1 MSSSWKDFFEKE
13 KEKAYFRRLEEFLDN
28 EYKNKVIYPPRDLVF
43 NAFSL
48 CPLDKIKVVIIG
60 QDPYH
65 EPGQAMG
72 LSFSV
77 PSTCKV
83 PPSLKNIYKEIEDD
97 CNEIFFNKDG
107 DLTYLAN
114 QGVLLLNS
122 ILTVEQG
129 KPLSHNIKEY
139 EELYHNI
146 LKELDELDY
155 PFVFMLWG
163 GNAKKQSVYLKNPKH
178 LVLCANHPSPL
189 SANRGGFFG
198 CKHFSKA
205 NQFLI
210 QNGIEPIIWTK

>member
-1 MSSSWKDFFEKE
+1 MSISWKDFFEKE
-13 KEKAYFRRLEEFLDN
+13 KEKAYFRKLEEFLDN

-77 PSTCKV
+77 PSTFKV

-122 ILTVEQG
+122 ILTVEKG

>member
-13 KEKAYFRRLEEFLDN
+13 KGKAYFRKLEEFLDN

-83 PPSLKNIYKEIEDD
+83 PPSLKNIYKEIEVD

-146 LKELDELDY
+146 LKELDALDY
-155 PFVFMLWG
+155 PIVFMLWG

>member
-13 KEKAYFRRLEEFLDN
+13 KEKAYFRKLEEFLDN

-65 EPGQAMG
+65 EPNQAMG

-122 ILTVEQG
+122 ILTVEKG

-146 LKELDELDY
+146 LKELDALDY
-155 PFVFMLWG
+155 PLVFMLWG

-205 NQFLI
+205 NQFLTE
-210 QNGIEPIIWTK
+210 NGIEPIIWTK

>member
-13 KEKAYFRRLEEFLDN
+13 KEKAYFRKLEEFLDN

-65 EPGQAMG
+65 EPDQAMG

>member
-155 PFVFMLWG
+155 PLVFMLWG

>member
-13 KEKAYFRRLEEFLDN
+13 KEKAYFRKLEEFLDN

-65 EPGQAMG
+65 EPEQAMG

-83 PPSLKNIYKEIEDD
+83 PPSLKNLYKEIEDD
-97 CNEIFFNKDG
+97 CNELFFNKDG

-139 EELYHNI
+139 DELYHNI

-155 PFVFMLWG
+155 PLVFMLWG

>member
-122 ILTVEQG
+122 ILTVEKG

-155 PFVFMLWG
+155 PLVFMLWG
-163 GNAKKQSVYLKNPKH
+163 GNAKKQCVYLKNPKH

-205 NQFLI
+205 NQFLT

>member
-13 KEKAYFRRLEEFLDN
+13 KEKAYFRKLEEFLDN

-122 ILTVEQG
+122 ILTVEKG

-146 LKELDELDY
+146 LKELDALDY
-155 PFVFMLWG
+155 PLVFMLWG
-163 GNAKKQSVYLKNPKH
+163 ENAKKQSVYLKN
-178 LVLCANHPSPL
+178 
-189 SANRGGFFG
+189 

-205 NQFLI
+205 NQFLT

>member
-13 KEKAYFRRLEEFLDN
+13 KEKAYFRKLEEFLDN

-65 EPGQAMG
+65 EPEQAMG

>member
-65 EPGQAMG
+65 EPNQAMG

-155 PFVFMLWG
+155 PLVFMLWG

>member
-13 KEKAYFRRLEEFLDN
+13 KEKAYFRKLEEFLDN

-65 EPGQAMG
+65 EPNQAMG

-77 PSTCKV
+77 PPTCKV

-122 ILTVEQG
+122 ILTVEKG

-155 PFVFMLWG
+155 PLVFMLWG

>member
-13 KEKAYFRRLEEFLDN
+13 KEKAYFRKLEEFLDN
-28 EYKNKVIYPPRDLVF
+28 VYKNKVIYPPRDLVF

-65 EPGQAMG
+65 EPNQAMG

-122 ILTVEQG
+122 ILTVEKG

-155 PFVFMLWG
+155 PLVFMLWG

-198 CKHFSKA
+198 CKHFTKA
-205 NQFLI
+205 NQFLTE
-210 QNGIEPIIWTK
+210 NGIEPIIWIK

>member
-1 MSSSWKDFFEKE
+1 MSSSWKVFFEKE

-122 ILTVEQG
+122 ILTVEKG

-155 PFVFMLWG
+155 PLVFMLWG

>member
-13 KEKAYFRRLEEFLDN
+13 KEKAYFRKLEEFLDN

-65 EPGQAMG
+65 EPEQAMG

-139 EELYHNI
+139 DELYHNI
-146 LKELDELDY
+146 LKELDELYY
-155 PFVFMLWG
+155 PLVFMLWG

>member
-1 MSSSWKDFFEKE
+1 
-13 KEKAYFRRLEEFLDN
+13 
-28 EYKNKVIYPPRDLVF
+28 
-43 NAFSL
+43 
-48 CPLDKIKVVIIG
+48 
-60 QDPYH
+60 
-65 EPGQAMG
+65 MG

-139 EELYHNI
+139 DELYHNI

>member
-65 EPGQAMG
+65 EPDQAMG

-122 ILTVEQG
+122 ILTVEKG

-155 PFVFMLWG
+155 PLVFMLWG

>member
-13 KEKAYFRRLEEFLDN
+13 KEKAYFRKLEEFLDN

-146 LKELDELDY
+146 LKELDALDY
-155 PFVFMLWG
+155 PLVFMLWG

-205 NQFLI
+205 NQFLTE
-210 QNGIEPIIWTK
+210 NGIEPIIWTK

>member
-1 MSSSWKDFFEKE
+1 MSISWKDFFEKE
-13 KEKAYFRRLEEFLDN
+13 KEKAYFRKLEEFLDN

-65 EPGQAMG
+65 EPNQAMG

-139 EELYHNI
+139 DELYHNI

>member
-1 MSSSWKDFFEKE
+1 MSISWKDFFEKE
-13 KEKAYFRRLEEFLDN
+13 KEKAYFRKLEEFLVN

-65 EPGQAMG
+65 EPDQAMG

-122 ILTVEQG
+122 ILTVEKG

-146 LKELDELDY
+146 LKELDALDY
-155 PFVFMLWG
+155 PLVFMLWG

-205 NQFLI
+205 NQFLT

>member
-13 KEKAYFRRLEEFLDN
+13 KGKAYFRKLEEFLDN

-155 PFVFMLWG
+155 PIVFMLWG

>member
-13 KEKAYFRRLEEFLDN
+13 KEKAYFRKLEEFLDN
-28 EYKNKVIYPPRDLVF
+28 EYKNKVIYLPRDLVF

-129 KPLSHNIKEY
+129 KPLSHNTKEY
-139 EELYHNI
+139 DELYHNI

-155 PFVFMLWG
+155 PLVFMLWG

-198 CKHFSKA
+198 CKHFSKT

>member
-13 KEKAYFRRLEEFLDN
+13 KGKAYFRKLEEFLDN

-146 LKELDELDY
+146 LKELDALDY
-155 PFVFMLWG
+155 PIVFMLWG

>member
-65 EPGQAMG
+65 EPNQAMG

-139 EELYHNI
+139 DELYHNI

-155 PFVFMLWG
+155 PLVFMLWG

>member
-13 KEKAYFRRLEEFLDN
+13 KGKAYFRKLEEFLDN

-139 EELYHNI
+139 DELYHNI

-163 GNAKKQSVYLKNPKH
+163 GNAKKQCVYLKNPKH

>member
-13 KEKAYFRRLEEFLDN
+13 KGKAYFRKLEEFLDN

-65 EPGQAMG
+65 EPEQAMG

-139 EELYHNI
+139 DELYHNI

>member
-13 KEKAYFRRLEEFLDN
+13 KEKAYFRKLEEFLDN

-65 EPGQAMG
+65 EPEQAMG

-83 PPSLKNIYKEIEDD
+83 PPSLKNIYKEIADD

-139 EELYHNI
+139 DELYHNI

-155 PFVFMLWG
+155 PLVFMLWG

>member
-1 MSSSWKDFFEKE
+1 MSISWKDFFEKE
-13 KEKAYFRRLEEFLDN
+13 KEKEYFRKLEEFLDN

-198 CKHFSKA
+198 CKHFLKA

>member
-13 KEKAYFRRLEEFLDN
+13 KEKAYFRKLEEFLDK

-205 NQFLI
+205 NQFLT

>member
-13 KEKAYFRRLEEFLDN
+13 KEKAYFRKLEEFLDN

-122 ILTVEQG
+122 ILTVEKG

-146 LKELDELDY
+146 LKELDALDY
-155 PFVFMLWG
+155 PLVFMLWG

-198 CKHFSKA
+198 CKHFLKA

>member
-139 EELYHNI
+139 DELYHNI

-205 NQFLI
+205 NQFLT

>member
-13 KEKAYFRRLEEFLDN
+13 KEKAYFRKLEEFLDN

-65 EPGQAMG
+65 EPEQAMG

-139 EELYHNI
+139 DELYHNI

-155 PFVFMLWG
+155 PLVFMLWG

-205 NQFLI
+205 NQFLT

>member
-13 KEKAYFRRLEEFLDN
+13 KEKAYFRKLEEFLDN

-122 ILTVEQG
+122 ILTVEKG

-155 PFVFMLWG
+155 PLVFMLWG

-198 CKHFSKA
+198 CKHFTKA
-205 NQFLI
+205 NQFLT

>member
-1 MSSSWKDFFEKE
+1 MSISWKDFFEKE
-13 KEKAYFRRLEEFLDN
+13 KEKEYFRKLEEFLDN

-43 NAFSL
+43 NAVSL

-146 LKELDELDY
+146 LKELDALDY
-155 PFVFMLWG
+155 PIVFMLWG

>member
-13 KEKAYFRRLEEFLDN
+13 KGKAYFRKLEEFLDN

-65 EPGQAMG
+65 EPNQAMG

-139 EELYHNI
+139 DELYHNI

-155 PFVFMLWG
+155 PLVFMLWG

>member
-13 KEKAYFRRLEEFLDN
+13 KEKAYFRKLEEFLDN

-65 EPGQAMG
+65 EPEQAMG

-83 PPSLKNIYKEIEDD
+83 PPSLKNIYKEIEVD

-146 LKELDELDY
+146 LKELDALDY
-155 PFVFMLWG
+155 PLVFMLWG